1 SPARMP
7 CASSSGVPRLRR
19 PAVLP
24 PKAPGAARR
33 PACACP
39 FWSCPYLSRL
49 GRPGTSPAQNEP
61 RPESALRRWHHAV
74 HVYDV
79 KPQTGNPEHERGQG
93 GLIGQLS
100 AKGGRARPHVD
111 LAVVEFSAD
120 RGAGLAREGDLVSIW
135 THLVHASKL
144 LIQRAASLAGGAVRV
159 ITHPRVTRDHRHPV
173 KVVCGGKPCRTISGR
188 RWERLNAGWPGRR
201 NCGGNVT
208 QAMPPGREPARPAR
222 FAPAKFRPT
231 TLPTAL
237 VARSRLLEGL
247 SAGAG
252 RRLTVVVGSAGAGK
266 SVLLSNWAAVRSP
279 GVASWLSCDSGDA
292 DPVRFWT
299 GFIEACRMVAPDFGA
314 DAFDLLAMDNA
325 MSADVTASIAND
337 A

>member
-79 KPQTGNPEHERGQG
+79 KPQTGNPEHEPGQG

-100 AKGGRARPHVD
+100 AKGGRARAHVD

-120 RGAGLAREGDLVSIW
+120 RGAGLAREGDLVHVW
-135 THLVHASKL
+135 THLGSRLEVADPACCQPARRCGLRHHPSEGDLFTVTPSRWSAAAN
-144 LIQRAASLAGGAVRV
+144 RAAPCQTEGGSVSMLAGLGAA
-159 ITHPRVTRDHRHPV
+159 TA
-173 KVVCGGKPCRTISGR
+173 GG
-188 RWERLNAGWPGRR
+188 
-201 NCGGNVT
+201 
-208 QAMPPGREPARPAR
+208 M
-222 FAPAKFRPT
+222 
-231 TLPTAL
+231 
-237 VARSRLLEGL
+237 
-247 SAGAG
+247 
-252 RRLTVVVGSAGAGK
+252 
-266 SVLLSNWAAVRSP
+266 
-279 GVASWLSCDSGDA
+279 
-292 DPVRFWT
+292 
-299 GFIEACRMVAPDFGA
+299 
-314 DAFDLLAMDNA
+314 
-325 MSADVTASIAND
+325 
-337 A
+337 